1 MAAFETERD
10 YARQTLEAQ
19 TVQLDLNYRQQVK
32 EHRKVISDPISYL
45 ERAKSIR
52 GLEDQRNI
60 YKQNVKRY
68 VDTVNQRY
76 GEGTTDKYEIKVP
89 TSHHTAAVT
98 AATDVG
104 FYRGYVKSFDKQP
117 NDKSTKHVYRSEAV
131 HLARE
136 YQGLE
141 ARLADMGTDRHTMR
155 KTAIKSLRDME
166 FGLNRRAHAIR
177 IGSMRY
183 LGSRQKASGDRSLK
197 AALQEMSTRKKSAKN
212 SFEKILYQTSIP

>member
-1 MAAFETERD
+1 MAAFESERD
-10 YARQTLEAQ
+10 YARRTLEAQ
-19 TVQLDLNYRQQVK
+19 TIQLDLNYKQRVK
-32 EHRKVISDPISYL
+32 EHRTRIADPVTYL

-76 GEGTTDKYEIKVP
+76 GEGTTDKSEVRVP
-89 TSHHTAAVT
+89 TTHHTAAIT

-104 FYRGYVKSFDKQP
+104 FHRGYVKAFDKQP
-117 NDKSTKHVYRSEAV
+117 NDKPMKHFYRSEAV

-136 YQGLE
+136 YQALE
-141 ARLADMGTDRHTMR
+141 GRLASLGSDRHTMR
-155 KTAIKSLRDME
+155 KTALKSIRDME

-183 LGSRQKASGDRSLK
+183 LGSRQKAAGDRSLK
-197 AALQEMSTRKKSAKN
+197 GALQEMSTRKKSAKH